1 MLKNELAIGLGVA
14 IVTGAIIA
22 VQVAYLGRSAASLGA
37 IRSGML
43 TTLTGALLGIVA
55 LVIMLSRGDMSWQFD
70 RSTWIALFLGG
81 VLGSVA
87 LIGISYSSQHVG
99 VTAALATVL
108 LGQML
113 ISVIID
119 ARGFGTLTIPFS
131 IERLIGLALLGGGVY
146 LLLFR
151 N

>member
-22 VQVAYLGRSAASLGA
+22 VQVAFLGRSAASLGA

-43 TTLTGALLGIVA
+43 TTLTGALLGTVA
-55 LVIMLSRGDMSWQFD
+55 LIFMLSRGDMSWQWD
-70 RSTWIALFLGG
+70 QSTWIALFVGG

-87 LIGISYSSQHVG
+87 LIGISYSSQRVG
-99 VTAALATVL
+99 VTAALASVL

-131 IERLIGLALLGGGVY
+131 IERLIGLVLLAGGVY